1 MGWMITNRIEMM
13 GILALLGILSF
24 LAMTLSIA
32 QEPTQDLQAGTALT
46 EARQISS
53 ELAEKVRGLL
63 LKEIEEG
70 GLVGAV
76 KVCSDMAQNIT
87 REFNARS
94 GHTVRRV
101 SLRYRNPWNIPDE
114 YERRK
119 LEELDLL
126 NKKKEM
132 KNEHVEIIDEGG
144 QKYLRYMRP
153 LVALPL
159 CINCHGPK
167 EKISADVKL
176 ILAEKYPEDRATGF
190 LVGDLRGTISVR
202 IFLSP
207 LK

>member
-1 MGWMITNRIEMM
+1 MIFIMIGVSAASGLATMSKAEQPAQDPQIEQ
-13 GILALLGILSF
+13 AL
-24 LAMTLSIA
+24 M
-32 QEPTQDLQAGTALT
+32 

-53 ELAEKVRGLL
+53 ELADKVRGLL
-63 LKEIEEG
+63 LKEIEKG
-70 GLVGAV
+70 RLAGAV
-76 KVCSDMAQNIT
+76 RVCSEMAQGIT
-87 REFNARS
+87 REFNTRS

-101 SLRYRNPWNIPDE
+101 SLRYRNPWNLPDE

-132 KNEHVEIIDEGG
+132 KNEYVEVIDEGG

-167 EKISADVKL
+167 ENISAEVKT
-176 ILAEKYPEDRATGF
+176 ILSEKYPEDRASGF
-190 LVGDLRGTISVR
+190 LVGDLRGAVSVK
-202 IFLSP
+202 ILLP
-207 LK
+207 

>member
-32 QEPTQDLQAGTALT
+32 QEPTQDLQTGRALS
-46 EARQISS
+46 EARQVSS
-53 ELAEKVRGLL
+53 ELADKVRGLL
-63 LKEIEEG
+63 LKEIEKG
-70 GLVGAV
+70 GLADAV
-76 KVCSDMAQNIT
+76 KVCSEMAQGIT
-87 REFNARS
+87 REFIARS

-101 SLRYRNPWNIPDE
+101 SLRYRNPLNIPDG
-114 YERRK
+114 YEQRK

-126 NKKKEM
+126 NKKREM
-132 KNEHVEIIDEGG
+132 KNEYVEVIDEGG
-144 QKYLRYMRP
+144 QKYLRYMKP

-167 EKISADVKL
+167 ENISADVKT

-190 LVGDLRGTISVR
+190 LVGDLRGAISVK
-202 IFLSP
+202 IALP
-207 LK
+207 P